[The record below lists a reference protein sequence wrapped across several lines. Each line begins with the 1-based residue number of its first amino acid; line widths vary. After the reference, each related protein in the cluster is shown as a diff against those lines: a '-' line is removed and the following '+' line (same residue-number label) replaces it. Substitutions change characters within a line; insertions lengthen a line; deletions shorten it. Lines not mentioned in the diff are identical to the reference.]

1 MRPPCLIIRESSNNS
16 INDESITP
24 SSKDHLPA
32 AFNAFS
38 MSGTLEVR
46 QHHSR
51 RLANVSRRRGNE
63 ETLGEKPEV
72 EEAYPVRRTARQP
85 ASRCPT
91 DALGS
96 GKAKATWYGWHR
108 ALKSGVLRA
117 QKSPSTLCL
126 QRTRAG
132 APYQIRT
139 GDPLFTRQMLWPAE
153 LRRRGPTNR
162 GRIDP
167 G

>member
-1 MRPPCLIIRESSNNS
+1 
-16 INDESITP
+16 
-24 SSKDHLPA
+24 
-32 AFNAFS
+32 
-38 MSGTLEVR
+38 
-46 QHHSR
+46 
-51 RLANVSRRRGNE
+51 
-63 ETLGEKPEV
+63 
-72 EEAYPVRRTARQP
+72 AYPVRRTARQP
-85 ASRCPT
+85 VSRCPT

-153 LRRRGPTNR
+153 LRRRGPTDR

-167 G
+167 GESSPNQQETQTKRLARISLTFELRIGEFLEGFPSAGVFVVFATAPY

>member
-51 RLANVSRRRGNE
+51 RLANVSERPDNE
-63 ETLGEKPEV
+63 ETVGEKPKLKKRIQFAELLDNQSHDV
-72 EEAYPVRRTARQP
+72 QRMRSAQERRKPLGTVGTVRSSRASCGHRKAPVH
-85 ASRCPT
+85 CVCN
-91 DALGS
+91 ALGLEPP
-96 GKAKATWYGWHR
+96 TR
-108 ALKSGVLRA
+108 FELV
-117 QKSPSTLCL
+117 TLCL
-126 QRTRAG
+126 QDRCSG
-132 APYQIRT
+132 Q
-139 GDPLFTRQMLWPAE
+139 LS
-153 LRRRGPTNR
+153 
-162 GRIDP
+162 
-167 G
+167 

>member
-51 RLANVSRRRGNE
+51 RLANVSERPDNE
-63 ETLGEKPEV
+63 ETVGEKPEV

-85 ASRCPT
+85 VSRCPT

-96 GKAKATWYGWHR
+96 GKAKATWYGRTVRSSRASCGHR
-108 ALKSGVLRA
+108 KAPVHCVCNALELEPPTRFALV
-117 QKSPSTLCL
+117 TLCL
-126 QRTRAG
+126 
-132 APYQIRT
+132 
-139 GDPLFTRQMLWPAE
+139 
-153 LRRRGPTNR
+153 
-162 GRIDP
+162 
-167 G
+167 